1 VAVSTASVIS
11 ALSGKT
17 VLATAAG
24 YEHSL
29 GFCSDGTLAAW
40 GANGYGQLG
49 DNSTTERDAP
59 VAVST
64 TPLTAGERFAYVASS
79 SAANFTLALVAEP
92 PAPTITLTAP
102 ALTNGVFQFMFYFTP
117 GTLLSVVS
125 TTNLTLPLSNWTVLT
140 GVTEVSPGQ
149 FKFTDSQTTGIPRRF
164 YRVRSP

>member
-1 VAVSTASVIS
+1 
-11 ALSGKT
+11 
-17 VLATAAG
+17 
-24 YEHSL
+24 
-29 GFCSDGTLAAW
+29 
-40 GANGYGQLG
+40 
-49 DNSTTERDAP
+49 

-92 PAPTITLTAP
+92 PAPPITLTAP
-102 ALTNGVFQFMFYFTP
+102 PTLTNGVFQFMFSYTP
-117 GTLLSVVS
+117 GALLSVVS